1 MAPPNNQSDNKTVTG
16 TASADII
23 DAIKASPNPVVNT
36 CYLANELGTSLEEME
51 AQLCLLAD
59 EGVLGRMRVGSRVD
73 LWWLSLD
80 TELDYS
86 LD

>member
-1 MAPPNNQSDNKTVTG
+1 MAHSNNQSNNKTITE
-16 TASADII
+16 TAPTDII
-23 DAIKASPNPVVNT
+23 DAIKTAPNPVVNT
-36 CYLANELGTSLEEME
+36 RYLANELGTSLEEMDAE
-51 AQLCLLAD
+51 LCLLAD